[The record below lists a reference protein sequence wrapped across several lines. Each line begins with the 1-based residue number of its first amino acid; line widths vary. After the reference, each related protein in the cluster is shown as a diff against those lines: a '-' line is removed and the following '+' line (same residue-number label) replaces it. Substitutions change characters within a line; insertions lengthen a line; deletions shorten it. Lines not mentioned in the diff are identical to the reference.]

1 MYGFSPSSPAL
12 VSSVY
17 GGFGALA
24 LENAKKT
31 SSCEKHKKDRKKF
44 LDKMWATPILTQKRA
59 DYEKKANAAA
69 AALAKCEKS
78 AGKKGKKK
86 IAAKKA
92 ATAKDRAKKAAGKVA
107 GKVAGGKPITDQMRE
122 ALAAGGGAQSTI
134 IETPEAAAASE
145 AEVVETE
152 ETEEKSGFPI
162 IPVLA
167 GVALL
172 AGGYFFMTRKKSTKV
187 SVEQY

>member
-31 SSCEKHKKDRKKF
+31 SSCEKHKEDRKKF
-44 LDKMWATPILTQKRA
+44 LDKMWATPILTQERA

-69 AALAKCEKS
+69 AALAECEKS
-78 AGKKGKKK
+78 AGKKR
-86 IAAKKA
+86 KKA
-92 ATAKDRAKKAAGKVA
+92 ATPKDLAKKAAGKVA
-107 GKVAGGKPITDQMRE
+107 GKVAGKPITDQMRE
-122 ALAAGGGAQSTI
+122 ALAAGGGAQSTS

-145 AEVVETE
+145 AEVV